1 MSKLHVDTS
10 PRPHAHRPACII
22 KDVLM
27 NYFLGLNNLKGSLRH
42 LSEILNST
50 YLSKLTFQH
59 CLASK
64 DLALDGRDN
73 FQKLWGLKPNRV
85 SKVLYLLS
93 LFMKKVFSLF
103 PTIFQVSFLTY
114 QSDSQKFCWKKNSD
128 EKTMY
133 ILEEFTRKMGVKLLL
148 RFSQKS
154 RLCKK

>member
-1 MSKLHVDTS
+1 MCK
-10 PRPHAHRPACII
+10 
-22 KDVLM
+22 M
-27 NYFLGLNNLKGSLRH
+27 NYFSGLNSLKWYLRH
-42 LSEILNST
+42 LSDILYST
-50 YLSKLTFQH
+50 YLFRLTFQH

-73 FQKLWGLKPNRV
+73 FEKLWGLKPNRV

-103 PTIFQVSFLTY
+103 PLFFKYLFSPTNLIPRSFVEL
-114 QSDSQKFCWKKNSD
+114 KLRR
-128 EKTMY
+128 EKY